1 MHYGKRFPF
10 VDLLIVTM
18 ITYGRL
24 SLSGVVGD
32 HPGETTIRKGRSM
45 NIQLMNVAVDII
57 EQRLA
62 PLANVLTRNNHITA
76 MRDSFALAMPFVI
89 VGSLLVPILF
99 PPVSI
104 DGASRFGQVYLLLR
118 PILLPTF
125 QLTIGLVALIVAFG
139 ASASLAKQY
148 RLPERLCGLTGCLA
162 FLLFIG
168 FRETAVSNVYLGGM
182 GIFTALISSTYSIE
196 IIRFFYKKGWCIR
209 LPDEVP
215 LMTRNGFQLLI
226 PLLVVML
233 SISVMNAILLQ
244 TTGRIVP
251 ELISEAVRPLVL
263 ASDTLMAVLISLFI
277 CNLLWFI
284 GIHGALIITGIMNPF
299 WMTYLFENQ
308 QALAAGSPTLPHIY
322 LQGFWDFYLL
332 IGGIGSTLPLVLM
345 AMRSRSRQL
354 KSVAKIGLL
363 PSLFN
368 INEPILFGFPVIMNP
383 VFLLP
388 FLFHILCHLI
398 RNIVNQIILTALTF
412 LMPLL
417 ADLVF
422 CSFYFVTKTS
432 GRHTVST
439 LSHDNDLLQ
448 SIGGSYRYLVFTADL
463 MDRFLDILICCLSF
477 FGVDYMDV
485 MISDHFLCM
494 AFYLISVKYKN

>member
-322 LQGFWDFYLL
+322 LQGVWGFYLL
-332 IGGIGSTLPLVLM
+332 IGGVGSTLPLALM
-345 AMRSRSRQL
+345 LLRSKAVHLRT
-354 KSVAKIGLL
+354 IGRMGVV
-363 PSLFN
+363 PGVFN
-368 INEPILFGFPVIMNP
+368 INEPILFGAPIIMNP
-383 VFLLP
+383 LFFLPFVLVPMVNATLAYFALKLDLVSRVVSMTPWTTPAPIGASWAANWSFSPVILCLICMATAMVMYLP
-388 FLFHILCHLI
+388 FLKAYEK
-398 RNIVNQIILTALTF
+398 Q
-412 LMPLL
+412 LL
-417 ADLVF
+417 AQERENAV
-422 CSFYFVTKTS
+422 
-432 GRHTVST
+432 GQA
-439 LSHDNDLLQ
+439 DNAAQ
-448 SIGGSYRYLVFTADL
+448 TA
-463 MDRFLDILICCLSF
+463 
-477 FGVDYMDV
+477 
-485 MISDHFLCM
+485 
-494 AFYLISVKYKN
+494 

>member
-1 MHYGKRFPF
+1 MHCGKRFPF

-89 VGSLLVPILF
+89 VGSLLVPVLF

-263 ASDTLMAVLISLFI
+263 ASDTLMAVIISLFI

-308 QALAAGSPTLPHIY
+308 Q
-322 LQGFWDFYLL
+322 
-332 IGGIGSTLPLVLM
+332 
-345 AMRSRSRQL
+345 
-354 KSVAKIGLL
+354 
-363 PSLFN
+363 LFN

-388 FLFHILCHLI
+388 FLFVPLINACIAWYLTQLGILDRAVAMLPWS
-398 RNIVNQIILTALTF
+398 
-412 LMPLL
+412 MPSPLG
-417 ADLVF
+417 AAW
-422 CSFYFVTKTS
+422 SA
-432 GRHTVST
+432 
-439 LSHDNDLLQ
+439 N
-448 SIGGSYRYLVFTADL
+448 GSWKN
-463 MDRFLDILICCLSF
+463 
-477 FGVDYMDV
+477 
-485 MISDHFLCM
+485 LCM
-494 AFYLISVKYKN
+494 SLFAMFNAWMLYRPFFKVYERQLAETER

>member
-1 MHYGKRFPF
+1 M
-10 VDLLIVTM
+10 LL
-18 ITYGRL
+18 G
-24 SLSGVVGD
+24 
-32 HPGETTIRKGRSM
+32 
-45 NIQLMNVAVDII
+45 
-57 EQRLA
+57 
-62 PLANVLTRNNHITA
+62 
-76 MRDSFALAMPFVI
+76 
-89 VGSLLVPILF
+89 
-99 PPVSI
+99 
-104 DGASRFGQVYLLLR
+104 

-332 IGGIGSTLPLVLM
+332 IG
-345 AMRSRSRQL
+345 
-354 KSVAKIGLL
+354 
-363 PSLFN
+363 
-368 INEPILFGFPVIMNP
+368 EPILFGFPVIMNP

-388 FLFHILCHLI
+388 FLFVPLINACIAWYLTQLGILDRAVAMLPWS
-398 RNIVNQIILTALTF
+398 
-412 LMPLL
+412 MPSPLG
-417 ADLVF
+417 AAW
-422 CSFYFVTKTS
+422 SA
-432 GRHTVST
+432 
-439 LSHDNDLLQ
+439 N
-448 SIGGSYRYLVFTADL
+448 GSWKN
-463 MDRFLDILICCLSF
+463 
-477 FGVDYMDV
+477 
-485 MISDHFLCM
+485 LCM
-494 AFYLISVKYKN
+494 SLFAMFNAWMLYRPFFKVYERQLAETER

>member
-104 DGASRFGQVYLLLR
+104 DGASRFGGLFAAAAYPAADLSANYW
-118 PILLPTF
+118 
-125 QLTIGLVALIVAFG
+125 LVALIVAFG

-196 IIRFFYKKGWCIR
+196 IIRFFYKKAGAFAC
-209 LPDEVP
+209 
-215 LMTRNGFQLLI
+215 LMKCR
-226 PLLVVML
+226 
-233 SISVMNAILLQ
+233 
-244 TTGRIVP
+244 
-251 ELISEAVRPLVL
+251 
-263 ASDTLMAVLISLFI
+263 
-277 CNLLWFI
+277 
-284 GIHGALIITGIMNPF
+284 
-299 WMTYLFENQ
+299 
-308 QALAAGSPTLPHIY
+308 
-322 LQGFWDFYLL
+322 
-332 IGGIGSTLPLVLM
+332 
-345 AMRSRSRQL
+345 
-354 KSVAKIGLL
+354 
-363 PSLFN
+363 
-368 INEPILFGFPVIMNP
+368 
-383 VFLLP
+383 
-388 FLFHILCHLI
+388 
-398 RNIVNQIILTALTF
+398 
-412 LMPLL
+412 
-417 ADLVF
+417 
-422 CSFYFVTKTS
+422 
-432 GRHTVST
+432 
-439 LSHDNDLLQ
+439 
-448 SIGGSYRYLVFTADL
+448 
-463 MDRFLDILICCLSF
+463 
-477 FGVDYMDV
+477 
-485 MISDHFLCM
+485 
-494 AFYLISVKYKN
+494 